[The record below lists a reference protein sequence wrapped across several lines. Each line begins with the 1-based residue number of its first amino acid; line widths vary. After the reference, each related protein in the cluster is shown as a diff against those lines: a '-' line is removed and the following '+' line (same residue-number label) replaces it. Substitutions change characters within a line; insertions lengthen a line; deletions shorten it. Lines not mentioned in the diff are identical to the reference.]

1 MNIAFQ
7 KKEEVL
13 IMRKDSNLI
22 QEIENLRLLLVQT
35 VQETKDFNHS
45 LVIKYSVLLDELII
59 KAQKGSTLI

>member
-1 MNIAFQ
+1 
-7 KKEEVL
+7 
-13 IMRKDSNLI
+13 MRKDSNLI